1 MVNLNSFIT
10 LCSMNTGLAELL
22 SSVLGEYELK
32 SKGNLAFTCPFCKHY
47 KKKLEIHNERQQWNC
62 WVCGSKGRSIYTLFK
77 KLELSEVYFIR
88 LNEFSPKKYFKSD
101 QNIEPA
107 VSINL
112 PKEYIPLWIPKPKN
126 FYYRSAIKYLA
137 GRYITI
143 NDILKYRLGYCEGG
157 TYDGMIIIPNYNK
170 QGKLTY
176 FTNRSF
182 LQGNNKKFINPPMNR
197 NVIGFELQ
205 LNWDEPLT
213 IVESG
218 LDAIVIRNN
227 ATPLYGKIISEQLK
241 LAILENEV
249 KHINICLDPD
259 AVKEAFKHSE
269 YFISNGI
276 NINFVKLPEGDDP
289 STLGYDLTWK
299 LINSSKQLSS
309 SDLFTQKIMSKL

>member
-1 MVNLNSFIT
+1 
-10 LCSMNTGLAELL
+10 MNNGLIELI

-47 KKKLEIHNERQQWNC
+47 KKKLEIHLDRQQWNC
-62 WVCGSKGRSIYTLFK
+62 WVCGTKGRSIFSLFK
-77 KLELSEVYFIR
+77 RLNVSKVHFIR
-88 LNEFSPKKYFKSD
+88 LNDISPRKYQQIKEDDD
-101 QNIEPA
+101 QP
-107 VSINL
+107 L
-112 PKEYIPLWIPKPKN
+112 PIKLPDEYVPLWISRPKN
-126 FYYRSAIKYLA
+126 FYYNTCKKYLIN
-137 GRYITI
+137 RKITES
-143 NDILKYRLGYCEGG
+143 DILKYRLGYCEGG
-157 TYDGMIIIPNYNK
+157 RYDGMVIIPNYNK

-182 LQGNNKKFINPPMNR
+182 LQGNSTKFINPPISR

-241 LAILENEV
+241 MAILENEV

-259 AVKEAFKHSE
+259 ATKEAFKHSE

-276 NINFVKLPEGDDP
+276 NVNYVELPPKNDP
-289 STLGYDLTWK
+289 STLGYEKTWE
-299 LINSSKQLSS
+299 LINNSIPLSS
-309 SDLFTQKIMSKL
+309 SDIFSRKVYSKL

>member
-1 MVNLNSFIT
+1 LNVNK
-10 LCSMNTGLAELL
+10 A
-22 SSVLGEYELK
+22 
-32 SKGNLAFTCPFCKHY
+32 
-47 KKKLEIHNERQQWNC
+47 
-62 WVCGSKGRSIYTLFK
+62 
-77 KLELSEVYFIR
+77 YFLR
-88 LNEFSPKKYFKSD
+88 LNEISPRKYQQIDDDDDTQPVIVK
-101 QNIEPA
+101 
-107 VSINL
+107 L
-112 PKEYIPLWIPKPKN
+112 PEEYIPLWIDNSKN
-126 FYYRSAIKYLA
+126 FYYRTAKKYLE
-137 GRYITI
+137 GRGITI
-143 NDILKYRLGYCEGG
+143 NDILKYRMGYCDGG
-157 TYDGMIIIPNYNK
+157 QYDGMVIIPNYNK
-170 QGKLTY
+170 QGKLNY

-182 LQGNNKKFINPPMNR
+182 LQANSKKFINPPINR

>member
-1 MVNLNSFIT
+1 
-10 LCSMNTGLAELL
+10 MNNGLTELL
-22 SSVLGEYELK
+22 SSVLGEYESK

-47 KKKLEIHNERQQWNC
+47 KKKLEIHLDRQQWNC
-62 WVCGSKGRSIYTLFK
+62 WVCGTKGRSIFSLFK
-77 KLELSEVYFIR
+77 RLNVSKVHFIR
-88 LNEFSPKKYFKSD
+88 LNDISPSKYQQIKED
-101 QNIEPA
+101 DDHPI
-107 VSINL
+107 SIKL
-112 PKEYIPLWIPKPKN
+112 PDEYVPLWVDKPRN
-126 FYYRSAIKYLA
+126 FYYNTCKKYL
-137 GRYITI
+137 I
-143 NDILKYRLGYCEGG
+143 NRRINESDILKYRLGYCEGG